1 MSKEKRLTAIE
12 LLAMGLSQS
21 EVARK
26 IGVTRQAVSV
36 WCKDENFNAQVT
48 LKRQEFSETNHKEHS
63 EVLQEPIT
71 SKSNLVPFPRSPNS
85 YQLSREVGRQQE
97 LHFLEEIQNHLLP
110 LLHEGSIRAAAA
122 LLKISDQR
130 SKLLGLYQKNL
141 PLLEA
146 VSQLLGE
153 GVMTVDQAV
162 IVEQG
167 VMQLIDKLEEYAS
180 ENRRLE
186 ENGS

>member
-1 MSKEKRLTAIE
+1 
-12 LLAMGLSQS
+12 
-21 EVARK
+21 
-26 IGVTRQAVSV
+26 
-36 WCKDENFNAQVT
+36 
-48 LKRQEFSETNHKEHS
+48 
-63 EVLQEPIT
+63 
-71 SKSNLVPFPRSPNS
+71 
-85 YQLSREVGRQQE
+85 LSREVGRQQE

>member
-1 MSKEKRLTAIE
+1 VSNEKRLAAIE
-12 LLAMGLSQS
+12 LLALGLSQS
-21 EVARK
+21 EVARR
-26 IGVTRQAVSV
+26 IGVSRQAVSV
-36 WCKDENFNAQVT
+36 WCKDGQFNEQVE
-48 LKRQEFSETNHKEHS
+48 LKKKELSETSPKQS
-63 EVLQEPIT
+63 SSVLQESAI

-85 YQLSREVGRQQE
+85 YQLSRESGRQQE

-153 GVMTVDQAV
+153 GVMTVDQAI
-162 IVEQG
+162 IVEEG
-167 VMQLIDKLEEYAS
+167 VLQLIDQLETYAS
-180 ENRRLE
+180 KNRRLE
-186 ENGS
+186 ENGN

>member
-1 MSKEKRLTAIE
+1 MSKQKRLEAIQ
-12 LLAMGLSQS
+12 LLALGLSQS
-21 EVARK
+21 EVARR
-26 IGVTRQAVSV
+26 IGVSRQAVSV
-36 WCKDENFNAQVT
+36 WCKDVEFNEQVE
-48 LKRQEFSETNHKEHS
+48 LKKKELLETSSKETPEASSEL
-63 EVLQEPIT
+63 VP

>member
-1 MSKEKRLTAIE
+1 MSKQKRLEAIQ
-12 LLAMGLSQS
+12 LLALGLSQS
-21 EVARK
+21 EVARR
-26 IGVTRQAVSV
+26 IGVSRQAVSV
-36 WCKDENFNAQVT
+36 WCKDG
-48 LKRQEFSETNHKEHS
+48 EFSEQVELKKKELS
-63 EVLQEPIT
+63 ETSPKESPSVLQESAI
-71 SKSNLVPFPRSPNS
+71 SKSNLVPFPRAPNS
-85 YQLSREVGRQQE
+85 YQLSREAGRQQE

-167 VMQLIDKLEEYAS
+167 VLQLIDKLEEHAS

-186 ENGS
+186 EKGS

>member
-1 MSKEKRLTAIE
+1 MSKEKRVAAIE
-12 LLAMGLSQS
+12 LLARGLSQS
-21 EVARK
+21 EVARR

-36 WCKDENFNAQVT
+36 WCKDSDFNEQVE
-48 LKRQEFSETNHKEHS
+48 LKKKELSETSPKQS
-63 EVLQEPIT
+63 PPVLQESAI
-71 SKSNLVPFPRSPNS
+71 SKSNLVPSPRSPNS

-97 LHFLEEIQNHLLP
+97 LHLLEEMQNHLLP

-146 VSQLLGE
+146 VSQLLHE
-153 GVMTVDQAV
+153 GVMSVDQAV

-167 VMQLIDKLEEYAS
+167 VFQLIDKLEEYAS
-180 ENRRLE
+180 ENRKLE
-186 ENGS
+186 ESST